1 MGGGGE
7 SKSEAYEKFGAG
19 KYDSSDFERYV
30 DSRGDLAAAW
40 KKIVSNPDEWDSK
53 YWIDR
58 GATSKAAFGR
68 AHAAEDAK
76 LYAGTYG
83 AGGTKVVPGS
93 TEYDDYFGGNN
104 GTYWDN
110 YNRGKGGEGGG
121 SDGTSEGKPPWDNP
135 TNKANPYFPMLVPE
149 YNDPKAQDWSQYM
162 SQGGS
167 GLLFQ
172 PWSQEYGEQY
182 MQPNIWNYQ
191 PPELKVGRPKYF
203 QNPLGIMDVTEYVPP
218 SEAPTTTPPDGSQT
232 DGTGGST
239 GGDGDNIDNMGN
251 TLGLFPGDQ
260 GYLLGLA
267 IAAAKAAAAE
277 AADRLGGDKHD
288 DGNDTGDSGGHHGG
302 AEGGAGGGHSNK

>member
-1 MGGGGE
+1 MGGGGSRWRE
-7 SKSEAYEKFGAG
+7 EQDEVLDFAKKLH
-19 KYDSSDFERYV
+19 YDHSPGGSLIPETDDKDVWVDWRDDFASWKDKNVALE
-30 DSRGDLAAAW
+30 DSGQAW
-40 KKIVSNPDEWDSK
+40 WQ
-53 YWIDR
+53 
-58 GATSKAAFGR
+58 
-68 AHAAEDAK
+68 
-76 LYAGTYG
+76 TY
-83 AGGTKVVPGS
+83 K
-93 TEYDDYFGGNN
+93 D
-104 GTYWDN
+104 
-110 YNRGKGGEGGG
+110 GEGGG
-121 SDGTSEGKPPWDNP
+121 GGGTGTPRPDSDNP
-135 TNKANPYFPMLVPE
+135 DPGKGTGPYPDSNMYFPMLVPE

-203 QNPLGIMDVTEYVPP
+203 QNPLGIMDVVDYVPP
-218 SEAPTTTPPDGSQT
+218 SESKEPTEEEKIASGNY
-232 DGTGGST
+232 DGTGGDSYGAGSH
-239 GGDGDNIDNMGN
+239 GGMM
-251 TLGLFPGDQ
+251 PGDR

-288 DGNDTGDSGGHHGG
+288 DGNDAGDSGGHHGG